1 MEKTYEKILVVG
13 ATSRNLGKTNMVC
26 ALISRFS
33 NYPITA
39 IKIKTLRPGD
49 QQFHGTDPDPDVRFI
64 IRNESELAGRD
75 DTVRLLKAGA
85 AQVLY
90 IKCPRENLAEAFA
103 GAATMIPP
111 GNMVIIESNSIREII
126 RPAIYLLIMGAEP
139 SLYKPSA
146 IETAVYADITIT
158 TDGSSYSVPP
168 ERLPIRIS
176 GNAWKTIRL

>member
-1 MEKTYEKILVVG
+1 
-13 ATSRNLGKTNMVC
+13 
-26 ALISRFS
+26 
-33 NYPITA
+33 
-39 IKIKTLRPGD
+39 
-49 QQFHGTDPDPDVRFI
+49 
-64 IRNESELAGRD
+64 
-75 DTVRLLKAGA
+75 
-85 AQVLY
+85 
-90 IKCPRENLAEAFA
+90 
-103 GAATMIPP
+103 MIPP